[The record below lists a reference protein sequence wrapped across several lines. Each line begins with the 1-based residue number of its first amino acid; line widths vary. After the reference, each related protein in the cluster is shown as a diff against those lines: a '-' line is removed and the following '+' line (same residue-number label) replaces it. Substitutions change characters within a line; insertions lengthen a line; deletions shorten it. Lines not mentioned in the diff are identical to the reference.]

1 MEMQTLTDMTEIVRA
16 CRTQGGTIDE
26 QMAALAARA
35 AKAERV
41 AAKTKA
47 ENAQLQ
53 DLYAAV
59 SRRASRD
66 CKRAVVAEQCQDAA
80 EKHLFYLRFFA
91 ASLVLVLVLLT
102 GAYMDAVSNA
112 SYWQTKAE
120 NPTARTTVSRVAY
133 DYDLQKAVV
142 WYK

>member
-1 MEMQTLTDMTEIVRA
+1 MDVQTLTDMTEVVRA

-35 AKAERV
+35 AHAERC

-59 SRRASRD
+59 SRRAAR
-66 CKRAVVAEQCQDAA
+66 
-80 EKHLFYLRFFA
+80 
-91 ASLVLVLVLLT
+91 
-102 GAYMDAVSNA
+102 GA
-112 SYWQTKAE
+112 
-120 NPTARTTVSRVAY
+120 
-133 DYDLQKAVV
+133 
-142 WYK
+142 

>member
-1 MEMQTLTDMTEIVRA
+1 MDVQTLTDMTEVVRA

-26 QMAALAARA
+26 QMATLAERA
-35 AKAERV
+35 AHAERC

-59 SRRASRD
+59 SRRAARD
-66 CKRAVVAEQCQDAA
+66 CKRAAVAEQCQDAA
-80 EKHLFYLRFFA
+80 EKRLFYLRFFVV
-91 ASLVLVLVLLT
+91 SLVFVLVLLT
-102 GAYMDAVSNA
+102 GAYMNAVSNA

-120 NPTARTTVSRVAY
+120 NPTARNTVSRVAY